1 MFIDFLTL
9 IMINMVAGTA
19 LLAYYLW
26 KGIDQADQRSYGPA
40 FGVVGLLA
48 LVLGIMMSTSW
59 PLPGS
64 YNIAFGEGT
73 ALFGAVFLAAGYAF
87 SQGWDLVPT
96 TIYAFFAGVYAI
108 VGGVRILSLGM
119 TKEPLLSSVGFILAG
134 LGGVFAAPFFMWF
147 RNNKTFR
154 MLAILVLLVTVAIW
168 AFTFYGSLWGHLE
181 SFAKYVP
188 ASMAVPAK

>member
-1 MFIDFLTL
+1 MFIDYLTM

-73 ALFGAVFLAAGYAF
+73 ALFGATLFPG
-87 SQGWDLVPT
+87 
-96 TIYAFFAGVYAI
+96 
-108 VGGVRILSLGM
+108 VGGQVNHGSRR
-119 TKEPLLSSVGFILAG
+119 EVGHCCHSG
-134 LGGVFAAPFFMWF
+134 LRLQVAAVGQN
-147 RNNKTFR
+147 RHR
-154 MLAILVLLVTVAIW
+154 
-168 AFTFYGSLWGHLE
+168 
-181 SFAKYVP
+181 P
-188 ASMAVPAK
+188 A